1 MSLNKWLFYV
11 ALAINLGV
19 MLSFFMLGIMAVQQ
33 DLLWRADFT
42 AFYTGGGIVRD
53 ELGEN
58 LYDLE
63 LQTRYQRQILDGRSF
78 LDGLLSFNYP
88 PYAALIYSALAVF
101 PLAVAYAVQFFFQVG
116 LLGCLLHV
124 LWVFG
129 KNWPGK
135 ERILLLTGVLAFYPL
150 LVNMLLGA
158 LSLLVLLCFL
168 LWFRAMKEKR
178 ELAVG
183 LWLLPVILK
192 PQTAV
197 IPFLVTFFS
206 RRWKALAAAA
216 IGGLVVM
223 IFTTFSLGPKIWLD
237 FIEILS
243 FSSAAFDEYGIYPSV
258 MYNFKGTLAIWLGAE
273 QKLLINTLGLLG
285 FLFSTGIVGWLWWRR
300 GESGQI
306 DLDLRMSITL
316 TLSVL
321 FSLHVNPQDGLLLVA
336 PAVIFYDYLCQ
347 ENLPR
352 KAYGVFLWLCLP
364 LFLLSEFGIQERL
377 GIRLPVL
384 AMIVLL
390 GWQVWAWKKVRSPK
404 PGLTYLQ

>member
-1 MSLNKWLFYV
+1 MAVGKWFFSIP
-11 ALAINLGV
+11 LAINLGI
-19 MLSFFMLGIMAVQQ
+19 MLSFFVLGIIAAQQ

-42 AFYTGGGIVRD
+42 AFYTGGAIVRD
-53 ELGEN
+53 GLGKD

-63 LQTRYQRQILDGRSF
+63 LQTRYQQQILDGRSF

-88 PYAALIYSALAVF
+88 PYGALIYSALAVF
-101 PLAVAYAVQFFFQVG
+101 PLPVAYTVQFFFQVG
-116 LLGCLLHV
+116 LLGCLLRAM
-124 LWVFG
+124 WNFG
-129 KNWPGK
+129 KNWDGE
-135 ERILLLTGVLAFYPL
+135 ERALWLTGILAFYPL

-168 LWFRAMKEKR
+168 LWFRAIKEKR

-183 LWLLPVILK
+183 LWLLPVTLK

-197 IPFLVTFFS
+197 VPFLVTLFS
-206 RRWKALAAAA
+206 RRWKALAIAATGCLA
-216 IGGLVVM
+216 IILLTIVW
-223 IFTTFSLGPKIWLD
+223 LGPRIWLD

-243 FSSAAFDEYGIYPSV
+243 FSSAAFDEYGINPSV

-273 QKLLINTLGLLG
+273 QKLLINTLSLLG
-285 FLFSTGIVGWLWWRR
+285 FLFSTGIIGWLWWKR
-300 GESGQI
+300 GEFGQI
-306 DLDLRMSITL
+306 ALDLRMSITL

-336 PAVIFYDYLCQ
+336 PAVIFYNYLHQ

-352 KAYGVFLWLCLP
+352 KAYGVFLWLCPP
-364 LFLLSEFGIQERL
+364 LFLLSEFGIRESL

-390 GWQVWAWKKVRSPK
+390 GWQLWVWRKTFSQRLA
-404 PGLTYLQ
+404 